1 MATIYIDAATR
12 QHPHV
17 SVGAVV
23 IKNDDE
29 VYEFTTLFEGIDNNE
44 AEWATLVY
52 AIERCIEY
60 NITEAIIY
68 TDSQIVVDS
77 IEKRF
82 VKNKRFK
89 KYLDE
94 YMKHEASFN
103 LLFTSFVMRKN
114 NKHADTLAKNGL
126 YKHLNK

>member
-94 YMKHEASFN
+94 YMKNEASFN

-126 YKHLNK
+126 YKQLNK

>member
-44 AEWATLVY
+44 AEWTTLVY
-52 AIERCIEY
+52 AIERSREY

-68 TDSQIVVDS
+68 TDSQIVVDT
-77 IEKRF
+77 IKKRF
-82 VKNKRFK
+82 VKNKRLK

-94 YMKHEASFN
+94 NMKNADSFN
-103 LLFTSFVMRKN
+103 LLITSFVMRKN
-114 NKHADTLAKNGL
+114 NKHANTPAKNGL